1 MSKKLRD
8 LQSRKAKLVQDARAI
23 TNAAD
28 TAGRDLTEDESKQF
42 DALMADAAKADAAIT
57 REANLIAEEAQLG
70 IQHVVGRTT
79 HENIEDDDRRG
90 FRSFGDFAR
99 SVGRAG
105 IGAGIDQRLMIGAA
119 APGTVSNEG
128 SGQDGAF
135 AIPPAFSSE
144 IWRLSLGEDSLIP
157 LTQNTEVSGNSMIF
171 PKDETTPWGGNGV
184 QVYWQSEG
192 AAGTGSKLQ
201 LGTQTL
207 VLHKMMALVPVTN
220 ELLEDGAA
228 IGSYLT
234 GIAPERIAYKA
245 NESILF
251 GDGVGKPLGALVAK
265 AAYVV
270 AKESGQ
276 AANTVDPKNI
286 TKMVQSLLVGEKK
299 YARWI
304 ATPDILSALEAMTVG
319 NYPIYLP
326 NQSAAESSYG
336 MLKGMPLFLSE
347 HAAALS
353 SQSDLS
359 LVSLRGYRTI
369 TKAGGIETSTSMHL
383 YFDADATA
391 FKFVFRLNGQPIMSD
406 VITPPKS
413 TSKRSHFVTLGAR

>member
-28 TAGRDLTEDESKQF
+28 AAGRDLTEEEGKQF
-42 DALMADAAKADAAIT
+42 DALMADAAKADTAIT

-70 IQHVVGRTT
+70 IKDVVGRTT
-79 HENIEDDDRRG
+79 HERIEDDDKRG

-105 IGAGIDQRLMIGAA
+105 IGAGIDQRLIGAA

-128 SGQDGAF
+128 SGQDGGF
-135 AIPPAFSSE
+135 GIPPAFSSE

-157 LTQNTEVSGNSMIF
+157 LTQNTELTGNSMIF

-192 AAGTGSKLQ
+192 SAGAASKLQ
-201 LGTQTL
+201 LGTQAM

-234 GIAPERIAYKA
+234 SIAPERIAYKA

-276 AANTVDPKNI
+276 SANTVDPKNL

-304 ATPDILSALEAMTVG
+304 ATPDILSALEAMAVG

-326 NQSAAESSYG
+326 NNSAAESSYG
-336 MLKGMPLFLSE
+336 MLKGMPMYLSE

-353 SQSDLS
+353 SQSDLN

-369 TKAGGIETSTSMHL
+369 TKAGGIETATSMHL

-391 FKFVFRLNGQPIMSD
+391 FKFVFRLNGQPILSD

-413 TSKRSHFVTLGAR
+413 TSKRSHFVALGAR